1 MNVVTPTFRNSQP
14 RADDSSFDDAAEEGT
29 FMTIEEAERTRQPVP
44 ATGWAALRP
53 MLLRLHFYAGVLVGP
68 FLLVAALTGL
78 LYVFTPQLEQ
88 QLYDHEL
95 HVPASSQ
102 SQPLAEQ
109 VRVATEALPG
119 EEPQAV
125 RPAPSPTDTT
135 RVIFND
141 AEDRASYFR
150 TVFVDPHT
158 AEVRGV
164 LETYGSGQ
172 ALPLRTFF
180 DQLHRNLNLGD
191 PGRVYSEL
199 AASWLWVVVLGGVVL
214 WVTRRRSRLAA
225 MFKPRLRGSKRQ
237 RVLSWHGSLGLCIAL
252 GLLFLSATGLTWSTY
267 AGANIGELRSA
278 LSWETPSV
286 PTDLPQPADGDVG
299 VDRVLATATAH
310 GLSGNV
316 EITPPDDG
324 GAYRVQEIGRSWP
337 TQQDAIAVHPGTG
350 EVTAS
355 LPFADQPLVAK
366 LSRWGIDAHMGMLFG
381 WVNQVLLTAVAV
393 ALICMIVWGYRM
405 WWLRR
410 PTRGFGKA
418 PERGAWQRVPKRILI
433 PIGIAALGIAYAL
446 PIFGIS
452 LLAFLVVDS
461 ALGALSRRQVA

>member
-1 MNVVTPTFRNSQP
+1 
-14 RADDSSFDDAAEEGT
+14 
-29 FMTIEEAERTRQPVP
+29 MTIEEAERTRQPGP

-88 QLYDHEL
+88 HFYAHEL

-109 VRVATEALPG
+109 VRVATSALPA
-119 EEPQAV
+119 EELEAV

-135 RVIFND
+135 QVIF
-141 AEDRASYFR
+141 EDPENRASYFR

-199 AASWLWVVVLGGVVL
+199 AASWLWVVVLGGLVL
-214 WVTRRRSRLAA
+214 WVTRRRSRIAA
-225 MFKPRLRGSKRQ
+225 MFKPQVRGSRRR
-237 RVLSWHGSLGLCIAL
+237 RVLSWHGSVGLWIAL

-278 LSWETPSV
+278 LAWETPSV
-286 PTDLPQPADGDVG
+286 STDLPRPAAGDVG
-299 VDRVLATATAH
+299 MDRVLAAADAH
-310 GLSGNV
+310 GLSGPV
-316 EITPPDDG
+316 EITPPGDG
-324 GAYRVQEIGRSWP
+324 SAYRVQEIGRSWP
-337 TQQDAIAVHPGTG
+337 TQQDAVAVHPGSG
-350 EVTAS
+350 EITAS

-366 LSRWGIDAHMGMLFG
+366 LSRWGIDAHMGLLFG
-381 WVNQVLLTAVAV
+381 WVNQLVLVVMAV

-410 PTRGFGKA
+410 PTRGFGKS
-418 PERGAWQRVPKRILI
+418 PERGAWRRVPNRILV

-446 PIFGIS
+446 PVFGVS
-452 LLAFLVVDS
+452 LLIFLVVDS
-461 ALGALSRRQVA
+461 ALGAISRRRAAA